1 MGSQLNFY
9 GFYFKHFNHFKGKVF
24 NCPLKFYKCSGN
36 IVKLDRL
43 VSGYY
48 EGQKLDDDTPVEKPE
63 HLDKCS
69 HGGVL
74 DKTQITPASGKTN
87 F

>member
-1 MGSQLNFY
+1 ML
-9 GFYFKHFNHFKGKVF
+9 FNNLGKTF
-24 NCPLKFYKCSGN
+24 NCPLTFYKCSGN

-48 EGQKLDDDTPVEKPE
+48 EGQKLDDETPVEKPKD
-63 HLDKCS
+63 LQKCS

-74 DKTQITPASGKTN
+74 DKTQVIPASGSLPSTHTLSII